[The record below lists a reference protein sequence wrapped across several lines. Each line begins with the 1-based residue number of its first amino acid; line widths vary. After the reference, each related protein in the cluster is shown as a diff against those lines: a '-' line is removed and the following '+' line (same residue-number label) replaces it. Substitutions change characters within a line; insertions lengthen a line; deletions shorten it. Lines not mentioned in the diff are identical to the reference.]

1 MVGYY
6 SSGVKL
12 PSTGGNNANEPIWKK
27 LGYPSEQA
35 YLNAVGG
42 GSSLANY
49 VAPPIATSKPILQ
62 MPSLGNYFNENVGR
76 VNGGIS
82 GGGVTDEGVISPDVG
97 VDNSTFNNI
106 NAPSTGKPTTDTKH
120 AEPTLTAG
128 VEHKEEPKE
137 PVSGAVPETGSEPTG
152 VENNSSGEPVEGSR
166 EWWNKFYDDQKNMLL
181 SLYAGTQ
188 KKLDD
193 EKKNSQQAASITYDK
208 LKKYLPTQIKAQ
220 GLGGLGVSES
230 TMLQAQNNYVNQM
243 GNIGSEYSANT
254 AELESKKTSALSEL
268 ENYRADTLDGIQT
281 KEWQTAYE
289 NATVSIDNS
298 GIFDQEQMT
307 SFVEQFRGKVSD
319 SQFNALLARG
329 QSVATANKQY
339 RDDIAEEEA
348 KQQQKEE
355 TAKAEEEAKR
365 NEDEFLK
372 TLDTYEIAENWADG
386 LALLEAN
393 KDKFITKGL
402 YDTKYAVFSAGAQK
416 QQEAEAQAKA
426 EEEAA
431 KNKQLILEG
440 KRSIRSGK
448 TVYSDNDGYTE
459 VYKNGYTDDYL
470 ITGEASSD
478 DVNSSEF
485 KAGLRALGYSGTND
499 SRIQNGTLIKVSQ
512 RSGWE
517 WIDDLYNYTFGLFLP
532 DGNAVSNVE
541 SSFIYYDGKWYKCKQ
556 A

>member
-12 PSTGGNNANEPIWKK
+12 PSTGGNNANEPLWKK

-35 YLNAVGG
+35 YLNAMGG

-49 VAPPIATSKPILQ
+49 VSPPTLVGVPTLQ
-62 MPSLGNYFNENVGR
+62 APSLENYFNENVSR

-82 GGGVTDEGVISPDVG
+82 GGRVTDEGVILPG
-97 VDNSTFNNI
+97 TGIDNSTFDNI
-106 NAPSTGKPTTDTKH
+106 DTPSTGKPTTEVKSVMTGVKDEK
-120 AEPTLTAG
+120 EP
-128 VEHKEEPKE
+128 EEPA
-137 PVSGAVPETGSEPTG
+137 SGAVPETGNEPTG
-152 VENNSSGEPVEGSR
+152 TGDNTSGEPVQGSR
-166 EWWNKFYDDQKNMLL
+166 EWWNKFYDEQKDMLL

-193 EKKNSQQAASITYDK
+193 EKKNSQQVASITYDK

-329 QSVATANKQY
+329 ESVATANKQY

-348 KQQQKEE
+348 KQQQKE
-355 TAKAEEEAKR
+355 KKEEAKDV
-365 NEDEFLK
+365 EDDFIAS
-372 TLDTYEIAENWADG
+372 LDLYEASEDWAGG

-393 KDKFITKGL
+393 KDKFVTEGL
-402 YDTKYAVFSAGAQK
+402 YDSKYAVFSNGLQR
-416 QQEAEAQAKA
+416 QQEAEAKA
-426 EEEAA
+426 EAEAKKA
-431 KNKQLILEG
+431 EYDKNVLEG
-440 KRSIRSGK
+440 KQYVRSSVVVWSG
-448 TVYSDNDGYTE
+448 SDGAEKSTSFSANYQ
-459 VYKNGYTDDYL
+459 

-478 DVNSSEF
+478 DINSSEF
-485 KAGLRALGYSGTND
+485 KAGLNALGASGPSSSNLK
-499 SRIQNGTLIKVSQ
+499 NGTVIEVTQ
-512 RSGWE
+512 DSGWE
-517 WIDDLYNYTFGLFLP
+517 WIDSVYNYTFGLILP
-532 DGNAVSNVE
+532 KGDAVPSVTTK
-541 SSFIYYDGKWYKCKQ
+541 FIYYNGKWYKCKRV
-556 A
+556 

>member
-49 VAPPIATSKPILQ
+49 VTPPIATSKPILQ
-62 MPSLGNYFNENVGR
+62 TPSLENYFNGNVSR

-97 VDNSTFNNI
+97 IDNSTFNNI
-106 NAPSTGKPTTDTKH
+106 NAPSTGKSTMETKH

-128 VEHKEEPKE
+128 VENKEENKE
-137 PVSGAVPETGSEPTG
+137 PASGAVPETGNEPTG
-152 VENNSSGEPVEGSR
+152 TGSNSSGEPVEGSR

-307 SFVEQFRGKVSD
+307 SFVEQFKGKVSD

-355 TAKAEEEAKR
+355 TAKEEAR
-365 NEDEFLK
+365 RQEAQDEIVSFLTVNYEEIED
-372 TLDTYEIAENWADG
+372 WAGG
-386 LALLEAN
+386 LAYLEAN
-393 KDKFITKGL
+393 EGAFVNKEL
-402 YDTKYAVFSAGAQK
+402 YNNLHSAYSSKLTA
-416 QQEAEAQAKA
+416 QQEAEAKA
-426 EEEAA
+426 EAEAKQA
-431 KNKQLILEG
+431 EYDKNVIEG
-440 KRSIRSGK
+440 KQYVRSS
-448 TVYSDNDGYTE
+448 VVVWADSDGAEKSKSFSANYQ
-459 VYKNGYTDDYL
+459 
-470 ITGEASSD
+470 ITGEASGD

-485 KAGLRALGYSGTND
+485 KAGLNALGASGPSSSNLK
-499 SRIQNGTLIKVSQ
+499 NGTVIEVTQ
-512 RSGWE
+512 DSGWE
-517 WIDDLYNYTFGLFLP
+517 WIDSVYNYTFGLILP
-532 DGNAVSNVE
+532 KGNAVPSVTTK
-541 SSFIYYDGKWYKCKQ
+541 FIYYNGKWYKCKQ
-556 A
+556 V

>member
-12 PSTGGNNANEPIWKK
+12 PSTGGNNANEPLWKK
-27 LGYPSEQA
+27 LGYSSEQA
-35 YLNAVGG
+35 YLNAMGG

-49 VAPPIATSKPILQ
+49 VSPPTLVGVPTLQ
-62 MPSLGNYFNENVGR
+62 TPSLENYFNENVSR

-82 GGGVTDEGVISPDVG
+82 GGGVTDEGVVLPGTGI
-97 VDNSTFNNI
+97 DNSTFDNI
-106 NAPSTGKPTTDTKH
+106 DTPSTGKPTTEVKSVMTGVKDEK
-120 AEPTLTAG
+120 EP
-128 VEHKEEPKE
+128 EEPA
-137 PVSGAVPETGSEPTG
+137 SGAVPETGNESTG
-152 VENNSSGEPVEGSR
+152 AGDNTSGEPVQGSR
-166 EWWNKFYDDQKNMLL
+166 EWWNKFYDEQKDMLL

-268 ENYRADTLDGIQT
+268 ENYRADTLDDIQT

-329 QSVATANKQY
+329 ESVATANKQY

-348 KQQQKEE
+348 KQQQKE
-355 TAKAEEEAKR
+355 KKEEAKDV
-365 NEDEFLK
+365 EDDFIAS
-372 TLDTYEIAENWADG
+372 LDLYEASEDWAGG

-393 KDKFITKGL
+393 KDKFVTEGL
-402 YDTKYAVFSAGAQK
+402 YDSKYAVFSNGLQR
-416 QQEAEAQAKA
+416 QQEAEAKA
-426 EEEAA
+426 EAEAKKA
-431 KNKQLILEG
+431 EYDKNVLEG
-440 KRSIRSGK
+440 KQYVRSS
-448 TVYSDNDGYTE
+448 VVVWSDSDGAEKSKSFSANYQ
-459 VYKNGYTDDYL
+459 

-485 KAGLRALGYSGTND
+485 KAGLNALGASGPSSSNLK
-499 SRIQNGTLIKVSQ
+499 NGTVIEVTQ
-512 RSGWE
+512 DSGWE
-517 WIDDLYNYTFGLFLP
+517 WIDSVYNYTFGLILP
-532 DGNAVSNVE
+532 KGNAVPSVTTK
-541 SSFIYYDGKWYKCKQ
+541 FIYYNGKWYKCKQ
-556 A
+556 V

>member
-12 PSTGGNNANEPIWKK
+12 PSTGGNNANEPLWKK
-27 LGYPSEQA
+27 LGYSSEQA
-35 YLNAVGG
+35 YLNAMGG

-49 VAPPIATSKPILQ
+49 VSPPTLVGVPTLQ
-62 MPSLGNYFNENVGR
+62 TPSLKNYFNENVSR

-82 GGGVTDEGVISPDVG
+82 GGGVTDEGVVLPGTGI
-97 VDNSTFNNI
+97 DNSTFDNI
-106 NAPSTGKPTTDTKH
+106 DTPSTGKPTTEVKSVMTGVKDEK
-120 AEPTLTAG
+120 EP
-128 VEHKEEPKE
+128 EEPA
-137 PVSGAVPETGSEPTG
+137 SGAVPETGNESTG
-152 VENNSSGEPVEGSR
+152 TGDNTSGEPVQGSR
-166 EWWNKFYDDQKNMLL
+166 EWWNKFYDEQKDMLL

-268 ENYRADTLDGIQT
+268 ENYRADTLDGIQN

-329 QSVATANKQY
+329 ESVATANKQY
-339 RDDIAEEEA
+339 RDDIAEDEA

-355 TAKAEEEAKR
+355 AAKEETKKQEAQDEIVSFLTT
-365 NEDEFLK
+365 NYEGIED
-372 TLDTYEIAENWADG
+372 WAGG
-386 LALLEAN
+386 LAYLEAN
-393 KDKFITKGL
+393 EGAFVNKEL
-402 YDTKYAVFSAGAQK
+402 YNNLHSAYSSKLTA
-416 QQEAEAQAKA
+416 QQEAEAKA
-426 EEEAA
+426 EAEAKQA
-431 KNKQLILEG
+431 EYDKNVLEG
-440 KRSIRSGK
+440 KQYVRSS
-448 TVYSDNDGYTE
+448 VVVWSDSDGAEKSTSFSANYQ
-459 VYKNGYTDDYL
+459 

-478 DVNSSEF
+478 DINSSEF
-485 KAGLRALGYSGTND
+485 KAGLNALGASGPSSSNLK
-499 SRIQNGTLIKVSQ
+499 NGTVIEVTQ
-512 RSGWE
+512 DSGWE
-517 WIDDLYNYTFGLFLP
+517 WFDSVYNYTLGLILP
-532 DGNAVSNVE
+532 KGNAVPSVTTK
-541 SSFIYYDGKWYKCKQ
+541 FIYYNGKWYKCKQ
-556 A
+556 V